1 MDQTLLWLHPVMQ
14 VFALL
19 LGGFAMWQGLQRVAM
34 SHFKKKIIFPWKSHV
49 RWGSLAMLLWI
60 AGAFGFYV
68 THAVFGETHITG
80 IHAVLAWWII
90 ALCRNGSAQEAA
102 LLAACGAWRAEYS
115 AARACGV

>member
-68 THAVFGETHITG
+68 TACGFRGNAHYRHSCRAGMVDYCAVRCRADYRG
-80 IHAVLAWWII
+80 
-90 ALCRNGSAQEAA
+90 RNGI
-102 LLAACGAWRAEYS
+102 GARSGASGCLWCME
-115 AARACGV
+115 G